1 MNTRLMN
8 GLLTPSRN
16 CPCTILGIVY
26 KEFNP
31 EKGQAVAHTV
41 EEKKA
46 LLARVNR
53 IQGQLE
59 SIRKAI
65 QDEKECS
72 DVLQQIAACRGAVN
86 SLLVEIV
93 EGEIRF
99 HVLGKHAKVDSRET
113 RAAENLIEIL
123 RRYIK

>member
-1 MNTRLMN
+1 L
-8 GLLTPSRN
+8 
-16 CPCTILGIVY
+16 
-26 KEFNP
+26 
-31 EKGQAVAHTV
+31 AHTAA
-41 EEKKA
+41 EKKA
-46 LLARVNR
+46 LLTRVNR

-59 SIRKAI
+59 SIRQAI
-65 QDEKECS
+65 EQEKECA

-99 HVLGKHAKVDSRET
+99 HVLGKNARVDSREA
-113 RAAENLIEIL
+113 RAAENLVEIL

>member
-1 MNTRLMN
+1 M
-8 GLLTPSRN
+8 
-16 CPCTILGIVY
+16 
-26 KEFNP
+26 
-31 EKGQAVAHTV
+31 AHTAS
-41 EEKKA
+41 EKKS
-46 LLARVNR
+46 LLVRVNR

-59 SIRKAI
+59 SIREAI
-65 QDEKECS
+65 EEERECA

-99 HVLGKHAKVDSRET
+99 HVLGKNSKVDSREAK
-113 RAAENLIEIL
+113 AAENLVQIL

>member
-1 MNTRLMN
+1 M
-8 GLLTPSRN
+8 
-16 CPCTILGIVY
+16 
-26 KEFNP
+26 
-31 EKGQAVAHTV
+31 AHTAS
-41 EEKKA
+41 EKKS
-46 LLARVNR
+46 LLVRVNR

-59 SIRKAI
+59 SIRTAI
-65 QDEKECS
+65 EEERECA

-99 HVLGKHAKVDSRET
+99 HVLGKNSKVDSREAK
-113 RAAENLIEIL
+113 AAENLVQIL